1 MLLFQVLIQV
11 KGKYIWIII
20 ALKQKKKIN
29 IVYYRVWIRVN
40 PTDTGKTL
48 AQRIHVVATYKS
60 RKILSITTANG
71 RDIPL
76 DDTPVF
82 DDWSEIE
89 KHEDGAPWE
98 VEWGPLDHG
107 FPGGRQFMK
116 QLKAGLRGVV
126 KEQ

>member
-1 MLLFQVLIQV
+1 MLNRTRKLIFCS
-11 KGKYIWIII
+11 
-20 ALKQKKKIN
+20 
-29 IVYYRVWIRVN
+29 YRVWIRVN
-40 PTDTGKTL
+40 PTDTGRTL

-60 RKILSITTANG
+60 RKILSVTTTSG
-71 RDIPL
+71 KDIPL
-76 DDTPVF
+76 DDTAVF
-82 DDWSEIE
+82 DGWSEIE
-89 KHEDGAPWE
+89 QHEDGAPWE